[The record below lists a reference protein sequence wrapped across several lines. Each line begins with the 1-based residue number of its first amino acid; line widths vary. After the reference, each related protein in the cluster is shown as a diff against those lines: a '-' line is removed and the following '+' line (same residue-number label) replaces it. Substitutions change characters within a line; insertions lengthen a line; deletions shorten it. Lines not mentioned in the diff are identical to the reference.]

1 MYKDFEE
8 MPVMLSVAQAAE
20 VLGISSVSL
29 YKLIDKNKS
38 FPVVQLGRRKCIPK
52 EQLKAWIDANS
63 KR

>member
-1 MYKDFEE
+1 MYKDFDE

-29 YKLIDKNKS
+29 YKLIDKDKS
-38 FPVVQLGRRKCIPK
+38 FPVVQLGRRKSVPK
-52 EQLKAWIDANS
+52 EQLKIWINTNS